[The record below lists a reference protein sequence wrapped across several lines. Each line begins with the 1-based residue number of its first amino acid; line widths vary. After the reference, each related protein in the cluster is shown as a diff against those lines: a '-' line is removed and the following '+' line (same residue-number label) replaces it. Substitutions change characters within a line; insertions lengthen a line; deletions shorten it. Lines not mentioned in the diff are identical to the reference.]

1 MFSRS
6 REFGENH
13 ERSRIV
19 STFEALAIIFFDWL
33 LSDGQSTIFCVTPS
47 KMRDV
52 TKQQIQMR
60 AFTSMYSHG
69 ISYAHRSLRDTS
81 DEPVFC

>member
-1 MFSRS
+1 M
-6 REFGENH
+6 
-13 ERSRIV
+13 
-19 STFEALAIIFFDWL
+19 FFDWL

-81 DEPVFC
+81 DEPVFCLASVGSACHRAAWVLSMLGQMTTT